1 MLNSTFNNK
10 INKLSYKS
18 IIFSVLLFLTVS
30 ISFNANAQRRKVLNL
45 PSYDQNQ
52 YHFGFILG
60 INHTLFTIKPVD
72 NLARIKW
79 DADQSP
85 DVFGDSMYVYS
96 VTSSPTPGFSVG
108 ILANLRLGNYTDL
121 RFIPS
126 LLFGERLL
134 NYNILRYKTNPNT
147 GEVETLFVDV
157 QKSITS
163 TIVEIPLEF
172 RYKSKRLNNF
182 RAYVLGGIKY
192 SLDLASQ
199 KKAKGSEANST
210 VKLNRNDLSLEA
222 GVGFEFY
229 TTYFKFGTE
238 VKMGYGINNLV
249 IREDNIYSGSIDE
262 LRSKVFLLSFTFE

>member
-1 MLNSTFNNK
+1 MLNSAFNNK
-10 INKLSYKS
+10 INKLSNKS
-18 IIFSVLLFLTVS
+18 IIFSVLLLLTVS

-45 PSYDQNQ
+45 SSYDQNP

-60 INHTLFTIKPVD
+60 INHTLFTIKPVN

-85 DVFGDSMYVYS
+85 DVFGDSMFVYG

-108 ILANLRLGNYTDL
+108 ILANLRLGKYTDL

-126 LLFGERLL
+126 LLFGERIL
-134 NYNILRYKTNPNT
+134 NYNILRYKTNSD
-147 GEVETLFVDV
+147 GDVEPLFVDV
-157 QKSITS
+157 KKSITS
-163 TIVEIPLEF
+163 TIVEFPLEF

-182 RAYVLGGIKY
+182 RAYVLGGMKY

-210 VKLNRNDLSLEA
+210 VKLNRNDFSLEV

-238 VKMGYGINNLV
+238 AKMGYGFNNLV